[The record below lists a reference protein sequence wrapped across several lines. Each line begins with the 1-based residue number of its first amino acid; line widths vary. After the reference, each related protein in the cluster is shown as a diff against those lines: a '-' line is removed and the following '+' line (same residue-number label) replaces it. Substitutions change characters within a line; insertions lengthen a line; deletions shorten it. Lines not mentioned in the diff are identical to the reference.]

1 MPTDRRAESAAQ
13 AHVRPPRQ
21 QRSRESFE
29 RVLAAGLDVLADGGY
44 EGFTIGEVARRAG
57 VAVGTIYGRFGNKD
71 ALFRALQDRILDR
84 IDADQAERFRALTEG
99 SRTADDVVRGAVGE
113 VARIFDRHAALLRV
127 VMLRGAVDPAVLA
140 RGSASSQALA
150 RDFAR
155 TLIAR
160 RDDLGHPDPELAA
173 DVCFRMVYDVLARRV
188 MYGPTFE
195 SGRALEWDELVGE
208 LTTACSAYLGL
219 APRPARPASP

>member
-1 MPTDRRAESAAQ
+1 MPTDGASEATSAQ
-13 AHVRPPRQ
+13 THLRPPRQ

-29 RVLAAGLDVLADGGY
+29 RVLAAGLEVLADRGY

-99 SRTADDVVRGAVGE
+99 SRSADEMVRGAVEE

-127 VMLRGAVDPAVLA
+127 VMLRGAVDAAVLA

-150 RDFAR
+150 RDFTR
-155 TLIAR
+155 TLITR
-160 RDDLGHPDPELAA
+160 RDELGHPAPELAA

-195 SGRALEWDELVGE
+195 SGRALGWDELVGE
-208 LTTACSAYLGL
+208 LANACSAYLGL
-219 APRPARPASP
+219 APRSATVT